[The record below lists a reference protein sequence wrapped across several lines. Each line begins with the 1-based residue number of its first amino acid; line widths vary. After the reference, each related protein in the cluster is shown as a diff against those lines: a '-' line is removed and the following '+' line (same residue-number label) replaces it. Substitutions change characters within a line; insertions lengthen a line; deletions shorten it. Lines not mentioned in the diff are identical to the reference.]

1 MNMAWHVVWALGNSL
16 WQSALIALVAAV
28 ALKFFRK
35 STAALRYGIWG
46 AVLLSTAVL
55 PVIDLAIPA
64 PTVELQ
70 TLSTGSTWSSAPV
83 AHAAPMPAALDA
95 RQTGLK
101 SIGTSP
107 VVSAHATVPS
117 ASAAWHESAPGT
129 ADASPAS
136 ASATMWTT
144 VGHAAARG
152 ALFVR
157 EASER
162 VAPVALWIWTICAA
176 LLVLRLGFGLFRLY
190 RIKAGLAQIADR
202 RILPRTGNARRVTI
216 GTSDAVD
223 CPCVIGYA
231 RPAIA
236 LPSAFLEGLTPADLD
251 RVLAHE
257 LAHVRRF
264 DDWANLLQQCI
275 RALFC
280 ANPVVHVACWALDV
294 DREIACDDL
303 VAAQIADR
311 IEYAKCLT
319 EIARRTTFAQHV
331 VPAAGFFP
339 SRRQIIVRVERLLD
353 REHNGSARVG
363 LVPAGAALLVA
374 LAAVALAHH
383 QVPAFAAEPPPAAA
397 PAAPT
402 QWSATPA
409 QPSAPRAKTSPRH
422 AAAAPAPHA
431 AAQPR
436 SASKPPQI
444 IAPLSAIQLEVRAR
458 TLAGRSV
465 KTLLTP
471 TAQPFDLKTR
481 VIAANAPL
489 VNTYSIELA
498 ARAAA
503 RRIAPVAARDAVAA
517 LPSAISLE
525 MRALA
530 ASHAAHPASTEDDFL
545 DALAEAGYTHLS
557 VDDLIAVRNAGV
569 TATYL
574 RALKQ
579 YGVTP
584 MPVAKL
590 IALSNAGVSPDL
602 MSSLHAAGYP
612 DMKSDDLVALAN
624 AGVTARF
631 VSAMA
636 SAGIGRPSMQ
646 DLVALANAG
655 VSDLYVQTLARNG
668 YSKIGVSSMIALANA
683 GVSTTFLIGMA
694 RLGYAGLSV
703 DTLTAL
709 ANAGVTPGYVKSL
722 ADLGYGNIGTQ
733 DLIRL
738 LNAGVTAHM
747 IETLRSHGIGANG
760 KLSVDELIKLAD
772 EGF

>member
-83 AHAAPMPAALDA
+83 AHAAPVPAALDA

-107 VVSAHATVPS
+107 VVSAHATVPA

-136 ASATMWTT
+136 AFAAMWTT
-144 VGHAAARG
+144 VGHAAARV

-363 LVPAGAALLVA
+363 LVPAAAALLVA

-397 PAAPT
+397 PAGPT
-402 QWSATPA
+402 QWSASPV

-431 AAQPR
+431 AGRPR
-436 SASKPPQI
+436 SASKPVTPQI
-444 IAPLSAIQLEVRAR
+444 LAPLSAIQLEVRAR

-489 VNTYSIELA
+489 VNTYSVELA

-503 RRIAPVAARDAVAA
+503 RRIAPVAARDAVAT
-517 LPSAISLE
+517 LPSAMSLE

-602 MSSLHAAGYP
+602 MASLHAAGYP
-612 DMKSDDLVALAN
+612 DMKSD
-624 AGVTARF
+624 
-631 VSAMA
+631 
-636 SAGIGRPSMQ
+636 